1 VRIAAILDAGM
12 GTRMSVA
19 VLATLAMA
27 GCGGEGDDG
36 GARET
41 ATPTATATTV
51 SSGSEEPRDDA
62 SEINAL
68 LRERA
73 TRLERGASIAG
84 TSVGAQ
90 RARDRRA
97 ARRTRALSLEEVRF
111 VPAEVQTAGDRAKL
125 QVVLSYRVRG
135 MRRPFRTPR
144 KVTMRRN
151 DDGWH
156 VTSDRPRR
164 EPLPWEVAPFKAH
177 RTRHVVLLAPRGM
190 DTGALRSGLER
201 AYRDIRRDLPSRDL
215 PPSVLV
221 IAAADA
227 RQAEQLTGRIAAGII
242 AVSNVSVEWGSPPAL
257 EVERVLA
264 QRLIVVVDR
273 WRRQDST
280 ARHSTLVHEMT
291 HTALDPDTSLRTP
304 PWLVEGVAM
313 YVSNDDR
320 RAEARARAAGFAASM
335 RLRRIS
341 KPNVIFR
348 LRGDAQGAAYA
359 IASAAA
365 EEIVERRGNRGLFR
379 LYDAFNDS
387 TIPGRP
393 GPRTT
398 DRIMRRTIGIS
409 LAQLDAAAAGG

>member
-1 VRIAAILDAGM
+1 M
-12 GTRMSVA
+12 GTRVCA
-19 VLATLAMA
+19 AALAALVVA
-27 GCGGEGDDG
+27 GCGGGGGDG
-36 GARET
+36 GTR
-41 ATPTATATTV
+41 ATPTPTATTV
-51 SSGSEEPRDDA
+51 SSGAEEPRDDA
-62 SEINAL
+62 GEIGAL
-68 LRERA
+68 LRDRA
-73 TRLERGASIAG
+73 TRLERGASLAG
-84 TSVGAQ
+84 TSVGPQ

-97 ARRTRALSLEEVRF
+97 ARRSRALSLEQVRF
-111 VPAEVQTAGDRAKL
+111 VPAQVQTAGDRARL
-125 QVVLSYRVRG
+125 QVLLSYRVRG
-135 MRRPFRTPR
+135 MKRPFRTPR
-144 KVTMRRN
+144 KVALRRGGN
-151 DDGWH
+151 GWR

-177 RTRHVVLLAPRGM
+177 RTRHVVLLAPRGT
-190 DTGALRSGLER
+190 DTGPLRAGLEW
-201 AYRDIRRDLPSRDL
+201 AYREIRRDLPSRDL

-242 AVSNVSVEWGSPPAL
+242 AISNVSVEWGPPPAAQ
-257 EVERVLA
+257 VERVLA

-273 WRRQDST
+273 WRRQDET

-291 HTALDPDTSLRTP
+291 HTALDPDTSARTP

-320 RAEARARAAGFAASM
+320 RDEARARAAGLAAST
-335 RLRRIS
+335 RLRALC
-341 KPNVIFR
+341 KPNSIFR

-359 IASAAA
+359 VASAAA

-393 GPRTT
+393 GARTT
-398 DRIMRRTIGIS
+398 DRVLRRTLDIS